1 MKKTIKN
8 LIDKLFEQLGYVSAK
23 LDMDKLY
30 FDIST
35 NGKIE
40 KQLDLPI
47 EVIDELIKKTLKKF
61 IVENR
66 FNNKQRVYLQ
76 YTIRLDK
83 NEISKDT
90 YITIKDHIL
99 NYLNNR
105 LVNNGKEAYKSDY
118 GKISDTVTKSI
129 IRYVKIL

>member
-1 MKKTIKN
+1 
-8 LIDKLFEQLGYVSAK
+8 
-23 LDMDKLY
+23 LY